1 MTNIGNRDVRTA
13 LALMRMALAL
23 LDRAGATLTAA
34 RLQHAIDTA
43 AVEGLTMPAPPDP
56 EMPADVEE
64 GCLNRQRHDRKGE
77 SEGS

>member
-1 MTNIGNRDVRTA
+1 MSDMGDRNARTA

-43 AVEGLTMPAPPDP
+43 AVEGLTAPAPPDP

-64 GCLNRQRHDRKGE
+64 GCRDRQRHDRKGE
-77 SEGS
+77 GEGS